1 MSDYEEYLKKYAR
14 DHKISVEEAESHLI
28 VKIIKRFYEES
39 DNASTV

>member
-14 DHKISVEEAESHLI
+14 DHKISVEEAETHAL
-28 VKIIKRFYEES
+28 VQETKKYYEES